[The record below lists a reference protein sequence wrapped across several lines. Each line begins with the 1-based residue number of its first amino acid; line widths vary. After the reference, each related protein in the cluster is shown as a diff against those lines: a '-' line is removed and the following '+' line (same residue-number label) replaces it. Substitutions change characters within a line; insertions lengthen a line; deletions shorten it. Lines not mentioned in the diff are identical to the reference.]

1 MKNEI
6 KELKAELLKVFS
18 KFEENECE
26 PEFEV
31 GKWYK
36 LYELDLLVLITEV
49 SGITVRYIGFITPKR
64 FEKNWFHID
73 YNGILATEQ
82 EVLTAFTNYFRSQG
96 WVSGK
101 TKFKSAR
108 HGNKYIYNEP
118 LILLNG
124 SIGSNPLGCLFDS
137 DTLTLATKV
146 EHWKELDRYHFDPI
160 FADAVSEY
168 EKLNNEKLKLQSD
181 KETLLEACKW
191 SIRQFERLADEG
203 KYPVF
208 LLAENGGDGI
218 MPIVN
223 AITKATN
230 P

>member
-26 PEFEV
+26 PKFEV

-146 EHWKELDRYHFDPI
+146 EEEKIMVDGKEVKILDKRTFKIGDYYFSKDAALELRTLNPI
-160 FADAVSEY
+160 FQKILD
-168 EKLNNEKLKLQSD
+168 KLNEK
-181 KETLLEACKW
+181 
-191 SIRQFERLADEG
+191 
-203 KYPVF
+203 
-208 LLAENGGDGI
+208 
-218 MPIVN
+218 
-223 AITKATN
+223 
-230 P
+230 